1 MDKYLDEQ
9 IELLYN
15 NLDTSIMDY
24 FDLDEKM
31 IANYQT
37 AIAMKAPYD
46 SNSDLATWHKKTREQ
61 LKYLVEKELSKALG
75 RDLIAVYSQRPYKQA
90 GRGKGLWY
98 LDYILI
104 GFVPDDTN
112 YNEERVFIKLEF
124 SLFKTPCVFKIEI
137 DTDHSKTKTRVDN
150 HQTKDYPID
159 KSFPTDWA
167 GLVELIKDECALKC
181 KQWEEIMN
189 NKTPNP
195 KAQDQPEETGTACD
209 GFPLN
214 LILYGPP
221 GTGKTYKMQTEYL
234 PKFEE
239 GNRFVTT
246 FHQSFGYEEFVEG
259 LKPVLSNPNDTN
271 NDIKYKVVD
280 GIFKEACEKAAQKA
294 GYDSLSECIE
304 DTFESRSTKFADAK
318 PVLLC
323 IDEINRGNV
332 AAIFGDLIS
341 LIEDSK
347 RLGAKKETEMIV
359 SLPYSQ
365 KKFGVPANLYIL
377 GTMNTAD
384 RSVEALDTALRRRF
398 SFKEIMPQP
407 ELCKG
412 MVCNYELSDILTTV
426 NNRIR
431 ALKDREHQIGH
442 SYFMECPNEGENKKR
457 EWLKKVFKDQIIP
470 LLQEYFYGNYA
481 FIGLVMGNGFVKEDT
496 EANNPS
502 FANFD
507 DDNDFEPKTSYRL
520 LTEKDWMNLD
530 LGDALG
536 KLMNR

>member
-1 MDKYLDEQ
+1 
-9 IELLYN
+9 
-15 NLDTSIMDY
+15 MDY

-37 AIAMKAPYD
+37 AIAMKAMYD

-61 LKYLVEKELSKALG
+61 LKYLVEKELSNALG
-75 RDLIAVYSQRPYKQA
+75 RDLKVVYSQRPYKQA
-90 GRGKGLWY
+90 GRGNGLWY
-98 LDYILI
+98 LDYILV
-104 GFVPDDTN
+104 GFVPDATN
-112 YNEERVFIKLEF
+112 YEKEKIFIKLEI
-124 SLFKTPCVFKIEI
+124 SLFDLTPCVFKIEI
-137 DTDHSKTKTRVDN
+137 DADRKHNPNAGQKIGHPRTKG
-150 HQTKDYPID
+150 YPID
-159 KSFPTDWA
+159 ASFPTDWA

-189 NKTPNP
+189 NKTTVP
-195 KAQDQPEETGTACD
+195 KDQEQSDGTESAYD
-209 GFPLN
+209 DLPLN

-271 NDIKYKVVD
+271 SDIKYKVVD

-294 GYDSLSECIE
+294 GYGSLSECIE
-304 DTFESRSTKFADAK
+304 DTFESRSTKFANAK

-398 SFKEIMPQP
+398 SFKEMMPLP

-412 MVCNYELSDILTTV
+412 MVCNYELSYILTAV

-442 SYFMECPNEGENKKR
+442 SYFMECPDGDENEKQK
-457 EWLKKVFKDQIIP
+457 WLKKVIKDKIIP

-481 FIGLVMGNGFVKEDT
+481 FIGLVMGDGFVKEDA

-507 DDNDFEPKTSYRL
+507 GDNDFEPKTSYKL
-520 LTEKDWMNLD
+520 LTEKEWMDLD
-530 LGDALG
+530 LEDTLV
-536 KLMNR
+536 KLMNS